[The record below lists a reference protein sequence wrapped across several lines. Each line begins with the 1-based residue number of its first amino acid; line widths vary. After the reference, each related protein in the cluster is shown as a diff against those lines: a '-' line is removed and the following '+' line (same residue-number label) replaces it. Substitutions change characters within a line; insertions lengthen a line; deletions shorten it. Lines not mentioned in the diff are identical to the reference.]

1 MTQQALAV
9 PQRGLQ
15 PFQSSYTVVS
25 GDTLY
30 NTSAKVGALVQA
42 NTTSGVYSLIWQ
54 RTIPAQQVVRWGFG
68 NPAYQLLV
76 SYNWFAAMDEGT
88 GFEDGSLRLVISNA
102 TGTKVQ
108 TIKEFNTTLMHTTTN
123 TSLATA
129 VPSGTDQLTPLPEQT
144 IQAAGEDSLLQLQFK
159 TETATTTVD
168 ACNFS
173 LGVTIYQ

>member
-1 MTQQALAV
+1 MTTKDLAV
-9 PQRGLQ
+9 AQRNLQ

-25 GDTLY
+25 GDSGY
-30 NTSAKVGALVQA
+30 NTSALVSALVES
-42 NTTSGVYSLIWQ
+42 NTASGVYALIWQ
-54 RTIPAQQVVRWGFG
+54 RTIPAQQVVRWGYG
-68 NPAYQLLV
+68 DPAFQLLV
-76 SYNWFAAMDEGT
+76 SYNWFAAMDQTT

-108 TIKEFNTTLMHTTTN
+108 TVKEFNTTLMHTAVN

-129 VPSGTDQLTPLPEQT
+129 VPSGTDQLTPLPIQT
-144 IQAAGEDSLLQLQFK
+144 ATAAGEDSILQLLFK

>member
-1 MTQQALAV
+1 MTQNLAV
-9 PQRGLQ
+9 AQRNLQ

-25 GDTLY
+25 GDSAY
-30 NTSAKVGALVQA
+30 NTSAEVAALVQS
-42 NTTSGVYSLIWQ
+42 NTASGVYALIWQ

-68 NPAYQLLV
+68 DPAFQLLV
-76 SYNWFAAMDEGT
+76 SYNWFAAMDAGT

-102 TGTKVQ
+102 TGTKTTTV
-108 TIKEFNTTLMHTTTN
+108 KEFNTTLMHTTTS

-144 IQAAGEDSLLQLQFK
+144 IVAAGEDSILQLHFK

>member
-1 MTQQALAV
+1 MTQNLAV
-9 PQRGLQ
+9 AQRNLQ

-25 GDTLY
+25 GDSGY
-30 NTSAKVGALVQA
+30 ATSAAVAALVQA
-42 NTTSGVYSLIWQ
+42 NTTSGVYALIWQ
-54 RTIPAQQVVRWGFG
+54 RTIPAQQVVRWGYG
-68 NPAYQLLV
+68 DPAFQLLV

-102 TGTKVQ
+102 TGTKTTTV
-108 TIKEFNTTLMHTTTN
+108 KEFNTTLMHTTTN
-123 TSLATA
+123 TNLSTS

-144 IQAAGEDSLLQLQFK
+144 IVAAGEDSLLQLHFR

>member
-1 MTQQALAV
+1 MTQNLAV
-9 PQRGLQ
+9 AQRNLQ

-25 GDTLY
+25 GDASY
-30 NTSAKVGALVQA
+30 NTSAEVAALVQA
-42 NTTSGVYSLIWQ
+42 NTATGVYALIWQ
-54 RTIPAQQVVRWGFG
+54 RTIPAQQVVRWGYG
-68 NPAYQLLV
+68 DPAFQLLV

-102 TGTKVQ
+102 TGTKTTTV
-108 TIKEFNTTLMHTTTN
+108 KEFNTTLMHTTTN
-123 TSLATA
+123 TNLSTA

-144 IQAAGEDSLLQLQFK
+144 IVAAGEDSLLQLHFR

>member
-1 MTQQALAV
+1 MTQNLAV
-9 PQRGLQ
+9 AQRNLQ

-25 GDTLY
+25 GDTAY
-30 NTSAKVGALVQA
+30 NTSAKVAALVES
-42 NTTSGVYSLIWQ
+42 NTASGVYAVIWS

-68 NPAYQLLV
+68 NPAFQLLV
-76 SYNWFAAMDEGT
+76 SYNWFAAMDAGT
-88 GFEDGSLRLVISNA
+88 GFEDGSLRLVVTNA
-102 TGTKVQ
+102 TGTKQ
-108 TIKEFNTTLMHTTTN
+108 TTVKEFNTTLMHTTTN

-144 IQAAGEDSLLQLQFK
+144 IIAAGEDSLLQLHFK

-168 ACNFS
+168 QCNFS

>member
-1 MTQQALAV
+1 MTQNLAV
-9 PQRGLQ
+9 AQRTLQ

-25 GDTLY
+25 GDAAY
-30 NTSAKVGALVQA
+30 NTSAEVAALVQA
-42 NTTSGVYSLIWQ
+42 NTTSGVYALIWQ

-68 NPAYQLLV
+68 DPAFQLLV
-76 SYNWFAAMDEGT
+76 SYNWFAALDEGT

-102 TGTKVQ
+102 TGTKTTTV
-108 TIKEFNTTLMHTTTN
+108 KEFNTTLMHTTTN
-123 TSLATA
+123 TNLGTA

-144 IQAAGEDSLLQLQFK
+144 IVAAGEDSLLQLHFR